1 MLKNPNLTKNMDED
15 QINNALEGFDFLR
28 QEVINGNEVWRFALL
43 FLLIAGAFI
52 LGIALK
58 WSFSKT
64 ANKLSQKKKPITGI
78 FFSSLSKSSTLIS
91 LAIGTDI
98 SLQIIKMTP
107 QIRRLFDILSG
118 TFLTVAFAVL
128 AFHLVR
134 IPKRLLEKS
143 ASKKGSKLD
152 KAIIPIATKTLRG
165 LVLLFAAIQLA
176 QILSKQPISS
186 IIAGLSI
193 GGVAVALAAQDTIKN
208 FFGSLLILSDKPFEI
223 GQRVVIDNN
232 DGVAE
237 SIGIR
242 STRLRTL
249 DGHIVTIPNGELAN
263 KAVRNIAPRPYI
275 KRTASITLT
284 YHTSPEKVQE
294 AVDILKA
301 LLKDHEG
308 MDPAYPPRVF
318 FNEFN
323 DVSLNVLVTLWYH
336 PPDFWSF
343 QTFNEKLNFEILR
356 RFNNAGIEFAFP
368 TQTVFLAGDP
378 NRPLSIGLTDERGTP
393 VTS

>member
-1 MLKNPNLTKNMDED
+1 MSED
-15 QINNALEGFDFLR
+15 QINDALEGFDFLR

-43 FLLIAGAFI
+43 FLFIVGALIIGLAV
-52 LGIALK
+52 K
-58 WSFSKT
+58 WSFKKT
-64 ANKLSQKKKPITGI
+64 ANKLSQKRKPITGI
-78 FFSSLSKSSTLIS
+78 FFSSLSKSSTLIA

-118 TFLTVAFAVL
+118 TFLTIAFAIL
-128 AFHLVR
+128 AYHLVR

-143 ASKKGSKLD
+143 ASKEGSKLD
-152 KAIIPIATKTLRG
+152 KAIIPIVTKTLRG
-165 LVLLFAAIQLA
+165 LVFLFAAIQLA

-186 IIAGLSI
+186 IIAGLGI

-223 GQRVVIDNN
+223 GQRVVIDSN
-232 DGVAE
+232 DGVVE
-237 SIGIR
+237 SIGVR

-249 DGHIVTIPNGELAN
+249 DGHVVTIPNGELAN
-263 KAVRNIAPRPYI
+263 KAVRNIAPRPYM
-275 KRTASITLT
+275 KRTANITIT
-284 YHTSPEKVQE
+284 YDTPPEKVQE
-294 AVDILKA
+294 AVDILEE

-318 FNEFN
+318 FNDFN
-323 DVSLNVLVTLWYH
+323 DVSLNVVVTLWFH
-336 PPDFWSF
+336 PPDYWSF
-343 QTFNEKLNFEILR
+343 QAFNQKLNFEILR
-356 RFNNAGIEFAFP
+356 RFNDAGIEFAFP

-378 NRPLSIGLTDERGTP
+378 NRPFNIGVTDERGNPITP
-393 VTS
+393 

>member
-1 MLKNPNLTKNMDED
+1 MQENPNLTTNMDED

-52 LGIALK
+52 LGIALR
-58 WSFSKT
+58 WSLKKT
-64 ANKLSQKKKPITGI
+64 ANKLSQKRKPITGI
-78 FFSSLSKSSTLIS
+78 FFSSLSKSSMLIS

-118 TFLTVAFAVL
+118 TFLTIAFAAL

-143 ASKKGSKLD
+143 ASKDGSKLD
-152 KAIIPIATKTLRG
+152 KAIIPIVTKTLRG

-186 IIAGLSI
+186 IIAGLGI

-223 GQRVVIDNN
+223 GQRVVIDSN
-232 DGVAE
+232 DGVVE
-237 SIGIR
+237 SIGVR

-275 KRTASITLT
+275 KKSANTTLT
-284 YHTSPEKVQE
+284 YDTSPEKVQE
-294 AVDILKA
+294 AVDILQE

-308 MDPAYPPRVF
+308 LDPSYPPRVF
-318 FNEFN
+318 FNDFN
-323 DVSLNVLVTLWYH
+323 DVSLNVLVTFWYH

-343 QTFNEKLNFEILR
+343 QAFNEKLNFEILR
-356 RFNNAGIEFAFP
+356 RFNDAGIEFAFP

-378 NRPLSIGLTDERGTP
+378 NRPLTVGVTDERGNTVTP
-393 VTS
+393 

>member
-78 FFSSLSKSSTLIS
+78 FFSSLSKASTLIS

-152 KAIIPIATKTLRG
+152 KAIIPIVTKTLRG

-186 IIAGLSI
+186 IIAGLGI

-232 DGVAE
+232 DGVVE
-237 SIGIR
+237 SIGVR

-284 YHTSPEKVQE
+284 YDTSPEKVQE

>member
-1 MLKNPNLTKNMDED
+1 MDED

-152 KAIIPIATKTLRG
+152 KAIIPIVTKTLRG

-186 IIAGLSI
+186 IIAGLGI

-232 DGVAE
+232 DGVVE
-237 SIGIR
+237 SIGVR

-263 KAVRNIAPRPYI
+263 KAVRNIGPRPYI

-284 YHTSPEKVQE
+284 YDTSPEKVQE